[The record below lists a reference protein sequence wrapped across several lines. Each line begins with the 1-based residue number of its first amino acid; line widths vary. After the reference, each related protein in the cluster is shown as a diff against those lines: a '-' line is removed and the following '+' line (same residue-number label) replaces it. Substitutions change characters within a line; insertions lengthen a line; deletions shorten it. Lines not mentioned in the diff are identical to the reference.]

1 MARWSRRNK
10 IEYRLDGLMSRGPG
24 ILVVGLFGA
33 TLVVVV
39 IISAVIMV
47 VGWGGESG
55 FGPLDVIWRAFLTTL
70 DPGTV
75 GNLLGG
81 NASAGFLFAMLVG
94 TLFGIFVTSILI
106 GILVTAIQGRL
117 AQLRKGAQ
125 HRARARSYSDP
136 LGWSPQILTIL
147 SELVVANANQRGSS
161 IVVLAPRDK
170 VEMEDDIRARVGA
183 TGHTKV
189 VCRTGSP
196 IDMTDLARVG
206 IETAKSVIILPP
218 DVEDPD
224 ADIIKTILAIT
235 NGPGRRP
242 EPYHIVAGLS
252 DRDSLEVARIVG
264 KDEAQLV
271 LVGDLIARIV
281 AQTCRQSGLSVVYQ
295 ELLDFEGDEIYE
307 AEPPASLVG
316 RPFRESLFAYDDST
330 VIGLMHADGGAQ
342 LNPPMEGPI
351 EPGDRLLAI
360 SADDDTIVPKPVSF
374 DPSTETQV
382 VPPQRRQR
390 APERTLVLGWNRG
403 GPSIA
408 KELDAYVAPGSRIV
422 VAATPGDLASAP
434 MATDGLVNATLEMR
448 PADTTKREALV
459 SLCAEGFDHVI
470 VLCSDLLDPQRADA
484 RTLVTLIN
492 LRDILVGEGYGFSI
506 TSEML
511 DLRNR
516 ALAEIARA
524 DDLIVSDRMVSLLLA
539 QLSENAH
546 LKAVFD
552 DLFDA
557 QGSEIYLRSASDY
570 VQIGTPMPFA
580 TLLESAVRRGEIAIG
595 YRQAASAADASRA
608 FGVVVNPVKSR
619 SVTFA
624 QGDKVIVLAGA
635 E

>member
-24 ILVVGLFGA
+24 VLVVGLFGA
-33 TLVVVV
+33 TLVVVL
-39 IISAVIMV
+39 IISAVIMF
-47 VGWGGESG
+47 VGWGAESG

-75 GNLLGG
+75 ANFLGG
-81 NASAGFLFAMLVG
+81 SASAGFLVAMLVA
-94 TLFGIFVTSILI
+94 TLFGIFGTSILI
-106 GILVTAIQGRL
+106 GILVTAIQARL
-117 AQLRKGAQ
+117 DQLRKG
-125 HRARARSYSDP
+125 HSTVLELGHTVI

-147 SELVVANANQRGSS
+147 SELVLANANQRRSS

-252 DRDSLEVARIVG
+252 DRDSLAVARIVG
-264 KDEAQLV
+264 RDEAQLV

-295 ELLDFEGDEIYE
+295 ELLDFEGDEIYD

-330 VIGLMHADGGAQ
+330 VIGLLHADGVAQ
-342 LNPPMEGPI
+342 LNPPMEALVA
-351 EPGDRLLAI
+351 PGDRLLAI
-360 SADDDTIVPKPVSF
+360 SADDDTVVPKPVSF
-374 DPSTETQV
+374 DPSTETQL
-382 VPPQRRQR
+382 VPPQRPRR

-422 VAATPGDLASAP
+422 VAATPSDLASAP
-434 MATDGLVNATLEMR
+434 MTSERLVNTTVETR
-448 PADTTKREALV
+448 PVDPTKRETLV
-459 SLCAEGFDHVI
+459 RLCAEGFDHVI

-492 LRDILVGEGYGFSI
+492 LRDILVGAGYSFSI

-524 DDLIVSDRMVSLLLA
+524 DDLIVSDR
-539 QLSENAH
+539 
-546 LKAVFD
+546 
-552 DLFDA
+552 
-557 QGSEIYLRSASDY
+557 
-570 VQIGTPMPFA
+570 
-580 TLLESAVRRGEIAIG
+580 
-595 YRQAASAADASRA
+595 
-608 FGVVVNPVKSR
+608 
-619 SVTFA
+619 
-624 QGDKVIVLAGA
+624 
-635 E
+635 